1 MKHIAY
7 LGLGTNLGDR
17 RKNMTEAIERIEKS
31 VGTVLRQSTFY
42 ETEPWGYESDN
53 RYLNAVVCVET
64 VLCPLCLLKAT
75 QRIELEMGRTEKY
88 TTQGTS
94 HLSPLTPR
102 IYKDRPID
110 IDILLYDDITVD
122 LPELK
127 IPHPLMR
134 DREFVMKPLREVLTS
149 SSL

>member
-88 TTQGTS
+88 ATHGTS
-94 HLSPLTPR
+94 HLLPHVSIKTVPL
-102 IYKDRPID
+102 I
-110 IDILLYDDITVD
+110 
-122 LPELK
+122 
-127 IPHPLMR
+127 
-134 DREFVMKPLREVLTS
+134 LTS
-149 SSL
+149 CCMTISQSTYRN

>member
-88 TTQGTS
+88 APMEPLTS
-94 HLSPLTPR
+94 HLLPHVSIKTVPL
-102 IYKDRPID
+102 I
-110 IDILLYDDITVD
+110 
-122 LPELK
+122 
-127 IPHPLMR
+127 
-134 DREFVMKPLREVLTS
+134 LTS
-149 SSL
+149 CCMTISQSTYRN